1 MKVHL
6 QSESRQPGDDTLY
19 VRELLH
25 RISNEYTNAISF
37 AHNVAR
43 RSSSE
48 EARTVADKIAD
59 RLLALANAHRA
70 LYPPTA
76 DEPADLADN
85 LSRLCRDMTS
95 AWLAPGGITLQLA
108 MPGPIFLGRKVC
120 WRVCLIVSELITNAS
135 RHASLLG
142 HGCVSVSIEVVSGRV
157 LCRVSDDG
165 SPALTYVPGRGSR
178 LVDALAKELAGSV
191 ERQFGQSGTT
201 VLLSFPMDSVAIER
215 QPGRGAKN
223 KNAQA

>member
-1 MKVHL
+1 
-6 QSESRQPGDDTLY
+6 

-43 RSSSE
+43 RSSSD

-70 LYPPTA
+70 LYPPAA

-95 AWLAPGGITLQLA
+95 AWLAPGEITLQLA
-108 MPGPIFLGRKVC
+108 MPGPILLGGKIC
-120 WRVCLIVSELITNAS
+120 WRVCLIVYELITNSS
-135 RHASLLG
+135 RHASFLDR
-142 HGCVSVSIEVVSGRV
+142 GCIMVSIEVVSGRV
-157 LCRVSDDG
+157 FCRVSDDG
-165 SPALTYVPGRGSR
+165 SPALTYAPGRGSR
-178 LVDALAKELAGSV
+178 LVDALAKELEGSV
-191 ERQFGQSGTT
+191 ERQFGKSGTT
-201 VLLSFPMDSVAIER
+201 VLLSFPMDPIMIDQQSRRVA
-215 QPGRGAKN
+215 KS